1 MNSQKNKTA
10 DFQRLSILNEE
21 IQTLADESSLATL
34 DHKLVLRQELL
45 EFIFSTYKDEF
56 TEEDMAFLSGLKL
69 NTKKLL
75 TIMTRNKESKESEII
90 TRKSSK
96 KGAGIYNIISRH
108 KWVAT

>member
-1 MNSQKNKTA
+1 MNSQKNKIA

-56 TEEDMAFLSGLKL
+56 TPEDVAFLNGLKIK
-69 NTKKLL
+69 NKQLL
-75 TIMTRNKESKESEII
+75 AIMQRNKESKEAEII
-90 TRKSSK
+90 TRKSSR

-108 KWVAT
+108 K